1 MNRLAVS
8 LLSASIFLT
17 ACGGSSQDISD
28 SSESSKT
35 SKPESTSANSLEQSV
50 SVDDELA
57 LVDFKTRCIVDRI
70 SDSGNLWFTVELTN
84 EFDEDREF
92 TVYVNAF
99 YEGEFKAEHSFDTR
113 EIESDK
119 RGSGESFIK
128 GVDEGT
134 KRLWSCEVYELQAR

>member
-28 SSESSKT
+28 SSESSET

-70 SDSGNLWFTVELTN
+70 SDSGNL
-84 EFDEDREF
+84 
-92 TVYVNAF
+92 
-99 YEGEFKAEHSFDTR
+99 
-113 EIESDK
+113 
-119 RGSGESFIK
+119 
-128 GVDEGT
+128 
-134 KRLWSCEVYELQAR
+134 